1 MVIER
6 DALRTLTIYVAE
18 KGVYHNV
25 RQLVLGPV
33 EAIKTPPTSNGSA

>member
-25 RQLVLGPV
+25 RQLIFGPGGDN
-33 EAIKTPPTSNGSA
+33 KTPPTSNGSA